1 MKLRFKEVPNE
12 WRKQALLT
20 ALGLAILSSVLY
32 WRHVIAQRIW
42 LGVLAVMCVAA
53 LCALARPDWFRGYYR
68 LSMRL
73 GFAISQFIGR
83 IVLLGVFVFIVTP
96 LGWLLRLAGKDPL
109 QLKRPRD
116 AATYWQSAKDA
127 GPLDRLF

>member
-1 MKLRFKEVPNE
+1 MKLHFKEDPKE

-20 ALGLAILSSVLY
+20 VLGLAIVSSVLR
-32 WRHVIAQRIW
+32 WRHVLTAKIW
-42 LGVLAVMCVAA
+42 LVVLAVLGIVAV
-53 LCALARPDWFRGYYR
+53 CALLQPRWFRGYYR

-83 IVLLGVFVFIVTP
+83 IVLLVVFVFIVTP
-96 LGWLLRLAGKDPL
+96 LGWALRLAGKDAL
-109 QLKRPRD
+109 QLKRPR
-116 AATYWQSAKDA
+116 AATTYWQPAKDP